1 MGRSVSGITDNN
13 QDKSRQ
19 FMENYD
25 LVEGMSIGA
34 HSFIWKVK
42 SRVTSQFFCLKIIKK
57 QKYGRHWRKVMQ
69 LFTKYKTIVSI
80 ILILFS

>member
-1 MGRSVSGITDNN
+1 VSGITDNN
-13 QDKSRQ
+13 QDRSRQ

-57 QKYGRHWRKVMQ
+57 QKYGDTGGKSCNCSPN
-69 LFTKYKTIVSI
+69 TKLS
-80 ILILFS
+80 

>member
-1 MGRSVSGITDNN
+1 VSGITDNN
-13 QDKSRQ
+13 QDRSRQ

-69 LFTKYKTIVSI
+69 LFAKYKNIVRN
-80 ILILFS
+80 